1 MIKKGS
7 GVPEIH
13 MVKEERLENKIKDDR
28 SYLKVTLYKHVPTFG
43 ADSATCKT
51 LQMTKTGGGVPEI
64 YSWVC
69 VCLCVYVRGWYQISN

>member
-51 LQMTKTGGGVPEI
+51 LQMTKT
-64 YSWVC
+64 
-69 VCLCVYVRGWYQISN
+69 L